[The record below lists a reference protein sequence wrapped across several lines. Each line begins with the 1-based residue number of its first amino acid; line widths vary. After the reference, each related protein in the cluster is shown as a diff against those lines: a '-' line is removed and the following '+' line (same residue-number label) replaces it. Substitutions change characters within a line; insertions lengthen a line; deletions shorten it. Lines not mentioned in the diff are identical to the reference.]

1 MLKPKNNGLLG
12 SVQGIQENII
22 PPILWRYSF
31 DTNEYVLQLDMF
43 VEVIGMLRSIFVDGK

>member
-1 MLKPKNNGLLG
+1 MLKPKINGLFG
-12 SVQGIQENII
+12 SVQGIQEKII
-22 PPILWRYSF
+22 PIVWRYSF